1 MNRHLIATR
10 FPQWLTLWNDLPLS
24 IMRADMIRYFILYEF
39 GGVYAD
45 LDFEALQSLDN
56 MIVTVQKTA
65 RQRSSD
71 DSDDSDT
78 SDTSDTDKNEH
89 HSCILGQ
96 EPKEHAHVLY
106 KVPTLVCNALMA
118 SCPGHPFW
126 MEVIELIAARHA
138 SGKFQHRVLKLTGP
152 MVVQVG

>member
-1 MNRHLIATR
+1 M
-10 FPQWLTLWNDLPLS
+10 
-24 IMRADMIRYFILYEF
+24 
-39 GGVYAD
+39 YAD

-56 MIVTVQKTA
+56 MIVAVQKTA
-65 RQRSSD
+65 RRSSAT
-71 DSDDSDT
+71 DT
-78 SDTSDTDKNEH
+78 EGKNEH

-106 KVPTLVCNALMA
+106 KVPNLVCNALML

-152 MVVQVG
+152 MVVQVRGLNMNININ